1 MEKKKRTSRSQQTLD
16 ELLSCR
22 LLDALTK
29 PRASD
34 MTDSSAHHS
43 VLPRSPRERERG
55 VINDKNPLCDGEK
68 NKEWTNPLKNK
79 KTLALRHP
87 SILLRSLAL
96 LDPPDAPLHT
106 SLSLSLSLSLPPLSL
121 LPLSLSLSL
130 SLSLCLSLSLLPL
143 SLLLCLSTSLSL
155 LSEGIPSPL

>member
-106 SLSLSLSLSLPPLSL
+106 SLPPSVSLSL
-121 LPLSLSLSL
+121 LPLSLLPLSL

>member
-1 MEKKKRTSRSQQTLD
+1 
-16 ELLSCR
+16 
-22 LLDALTK
+22 
-29 PRASD
+29 

-55 VINDKNPLCDGEK
+55 VINDKNPLCDEEK
-68 NKEWTNPLKNK
+68 NKERTNPLKYK

-106 SLSLSLSLSLPPLSL
+106 TLSLLSLSLSLSLLSHYLSLYPLFLSLSLAPLSL
-121 LPLSLSLSL
+121 YPQSSFSLCRCVSLPLSLIL
-130 SLSLCLSLSLLPL
+130 
-143 SLLLCLSTSLSL
+143 
-155 LSEGIPSPL
+155 